1 MKRLFALLGL
11 VFAVLIDAAGN
22 PAQAQIA
29 NINDAINK
37 AGSLRY
43 TANRLAKVY
52 FQIGMGAEVDRPS
65 EDDMSEEKLL
75 RALMEAQGQG

>member
-1 MKRLFALLGL
+1 MKRLSALLGL
-11 VFAVLIDAAGN
+11 VLAALLATAGD

-43 TANRLAKVY
+43 AANRLAKAG
-52 FQIGMGAEVDRPS
+52 FAHARGTT
-65 EDDMSEEKLL
+65 
-75 RALMEAQGQG
+75 EATPD